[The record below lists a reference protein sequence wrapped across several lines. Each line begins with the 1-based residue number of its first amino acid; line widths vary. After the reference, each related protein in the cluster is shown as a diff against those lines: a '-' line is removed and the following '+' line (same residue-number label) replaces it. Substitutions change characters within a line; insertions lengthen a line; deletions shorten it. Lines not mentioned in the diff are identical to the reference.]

1 MRKAFDC
8 TSLGIL
14 WCSWEFKFVE
24 LDDAYSTGSSI
35 MPQKKNPDVAELVR
49 GKTGRVYGSLIT
61 LLTIMKGLPLAYN
74 KDMQEDKEPVFDAID
89 TVEQCLPVFAAM
101 VDTLTVKNRNMQKA
115 AAGGFINATD
125 CADYLVKK
133 GLPFR
138 DAYMIVGRLVHM
150 CIKTGETLDTLPLKD
165 FQSVS
170 GAFGPD
176 VYQALELKTCV
187 GGRKVYGGP
196 APDSVK
202 TQIEH
207 IKEFVEA
214 RTE

>member
-1 MRKAFDC
+1 MHQD
-8 TSLGIL
+8 
-14 WCSWEFKFVE
+14 
-24 LDDAYSTGSSI
+24 
-35 MPQKKNPDVAELVR
+35 
-49 GKTGRVYGSLIT
+49 
-61 LLTIMKGLPLAYN
+61 
-74 KDMQEDKEPVFDAID
+74 
-89 TVEQCLPVFAAM
+89 
-101 VDTLTVKNRNMQKA
+101 
-115 AAGGFINATD
+115 
-125 CADYLVKK
+125 
-133 GLPFR
+133 
-138 DAYMIVGRLVHM
+138 
-150 CIKTGETLDTLPLKD
+150 GETLDTLPLKD